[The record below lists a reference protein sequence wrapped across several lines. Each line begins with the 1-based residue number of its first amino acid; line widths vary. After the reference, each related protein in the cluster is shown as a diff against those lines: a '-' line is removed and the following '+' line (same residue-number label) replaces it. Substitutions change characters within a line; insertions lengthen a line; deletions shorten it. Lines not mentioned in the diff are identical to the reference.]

1 MKLGR
6 EILTE
11 EVGGVPGMY
20 LTEHFNRVI
29 VLETTMPVGKV
40 RFFNHPIL
48 QMRIQDLTV
57 AKQLISHTA
66 NKRHRQMFTIRAD
79 HKWPSNGLLTAP

>member
-6 EILTE
+6 EILAE

-40 RFFNHPIL
+40 RFFNHPVL
-48 QMRIQDLTV
+48 
-57 AKQLISHTA
+57 
-66 NKRHRQMFTIRAD
+66 
-79 HKWPSNGLLTAP
+79 

>member
-11 EVGGVPGMY
+11 EVGGLPGMY

-29 VLETTMPVGKV
+29 VLETTPVGKV

-48 QMRIQDLTV
+48 WMRIQDLTV
-57 AKQLISHTA
+57 AK
-66 NKRHRQMFTIRAD
+66 
-79 HKWPSNGLLTAP
+79 